1 MTAYVQI
8 IVPNEFT
15 PQQIKTWF
23 STVQDNVPSGL
34 IGSTSLQQK
43 GETRESKFFHKQTA
57 NGKHAYVIPLVR
69 DLDASEVHSILKK
82 WCELY
87 SEGDFTF
94 DYSQSEGIQHAP
106 PPSLEQHKIDQ
117 VLDAWAKHQ
126 HQAWM
131 KRHTEQGWRYGVKL
145 SSRDKTHPW
154 LQPWESLPPRAREL
168 NVHGV
173 KDLLKILNDF
183 GYTIVQKPQG

>member
-8 IVPNEFT
+8 IVPQEFT
-15 PQQIKTWF
+15 QQQIKTWF
-23 STVQDNVPSGL
+23 HTVENAIPSGL
-34 IGSTSLQQK
+34 ISSTGIQQK
-43 GETRESKFFHKQTA
+43 GQVRNSKFFHKPTA
-57 NGKHAYVIPLVR
+57 NNKHAYVIPLVR
-69 DLDASEVHSILKK
+69 DLDASEVHAILKK

-87 SEGDFTF
+87 PKGDFTF
-94 DYSQSEGIQHAP
+94 DYSQSETMQHAT
-106 PPSLEQHKIDQ
+106 PPSLEQSKIDQ

-131 KRHTEQGWRYGVKL
+131 KRHTDQGWRYGVTL

-154 LQPWESLPPRAREL
+154 LQPWESLPPQAREL
-168 NVHGV
+168 NLNGV

-183 GYTIVQKPQG
+183 GYTIVQKPQA